1 MQHLAN
7 ERSHSAHMHEV
18 KSVEQ
23 TTCCIVGSG
32 PAGAVLALLLA
43 RQGIRVTLLEA
54 HMDFDREFRGD
65 TIHPS
70 TLSILDQ
77 MGLAERLLQIP
88 HTRLSQL
95 GIQTADGSGMAI
107 FADLTRLRTR
117 YPYIALIPQAKFLE
131 FITAE
136 AQRYP
141 EFRLVMGAQV
151 DELIEEDGKV
161 RGVRYRAHDGW
172 YEVRSVLTVGA
183 DGRFSRMRKLA
194 GFEPIKTSP
203 PMDVLWF
210 RLSRKPDDPDR
221 TFGRILSH
229 LIVIHLNRG
238 DYWQLAYVIP
248 KGHYQEVRAA
258 GLEHFRQ
265 SIVEVWPELADRMQE
280 LQDWKQISVLSVESS
295 RLPRWYRPGLLLI
308 GDAAHVMSPVGGVG
322 INYAIQDAVVA
333 ANVLSRKLMYGI
345 VQLQDLATIQRLRE
359 WPTRLIQAYQGTLQ
373 KNIFASVFSSDQP
386 FTVPLSTK
394 LMLRMPL
401 LRDIPGRI
409 IALGLWPVHLMEWT
423 NEHQSEQSGS
433 PARAN

>member
-1 MQHLAN
+1 MQHLTG
-7 ERSHSAHMHEV
+7 EHTQSAHMHEV

-23 TTCCIVGSG
+23 TTCCIVGGG

-43 RQGIRVTLLEA
+43 RKGISVTLLEA

-70 TLSILDQ
+70 TLNILNEI
-77 MGLAERLLQIP
+77 GLADRLLQIP
-88 HTRLSQL
+88 HTNLSYL
-95 GIQTADGSGMAI
+95 NAQTSNGMVTLAD
-107 FADLTRLRTR
+107 FTRLHTN
-117 YPYIALIPQAKFLE
+117 YPYIAMIPQVKFLE
-131 FITAE
+131 FITTE

-161 RGVRYRAHDGW
+161 RGVRYRAQDGW
-172 YEVRSVLTVGA
+172 YELRAVLTVGT
-183 DGRFSRMRKLA
+183 DGRFSRIRKLA

-210 RLSRKPDDPDR
+210 RLTQKPSDPDR
-221 TFGRILSH
+221 TFGRILPH
-229 LIVIHLNRG
+229 LAVIHLNRG

-248 KGHYQEVRAA
+248 KGNYQKIRSA

-265 SIVEVWPELADRMQE
+265 SVAEIWPELADRVHE
-280 LQDWKQISVLSVESS
+280 LQDWKQVSVLSVESS

-333 ANVLSRKLMYGI
+333 ANVLSRKLVYGI
-345 VQLQDLATIQRLRE
+345 VQLQDLAKVQRLRE
-359 WPTRLIQAYQGTLQ
+359 WPTRLIQAYQGMLQNNLFTL
-373 KNIFASVFSSDQP
+373 VFNSDQP
-386 FTVPLSTK
+386 FTVPLGMR
-394 LMLRMPL
+394 LLLRMPFI
-401 LRDIPGRI
+401 RDIPGRI
-409 IALGLWPVHLMEWT
+409 IALGFWPVHLKE
-423 NEHQSEQSGS
+423 
-433 PARAN
+433 P